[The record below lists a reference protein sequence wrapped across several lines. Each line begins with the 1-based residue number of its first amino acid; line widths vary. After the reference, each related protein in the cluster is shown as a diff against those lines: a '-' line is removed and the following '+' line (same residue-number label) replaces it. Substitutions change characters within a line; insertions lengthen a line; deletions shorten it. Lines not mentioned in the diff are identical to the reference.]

1 MEFMMEILLLQIML
15 RITLI
20 IKIRIM
26 TNDFVLLMFLHMH
39 PENYDVKWLSQKFH
53 RKKNLK
59 NWKRRHI
66 LLKTRI
72 RI

>member
-53 RKKNLK
+53 RKKN
-59 NWKRRHI
+59 
-66 LLKTRI
+66 
-72 RI
+72 